1 MARTQQPIPAAQAK
15 PDLTID
21 AETIS
26 NLRELLDQR
35 KKLDDAVNAAPAEI
49 SALESELSS
58 LRQQMA
64 TLDAEVVL
72 IDDAQ
77 LPAKQK
83 QIKALDGV
91 IAEKGFSVRRAQA
104 RLETLEAL
112 APDLDEKIEIAIG
125 FVRVEA
131 SIAAQSLRSDIAEE
145 LRGKLHEL
153 QLIYAKVRALHGLV
167 RADRTGDFLQSA
179 LIPDLDH
186 CMRITTRS
194 GTYEASTNLLETR
207 SDDTA
212 AAEAQISEAM
222 RPITDVLV
230 LARKHRPYVPLAKR
244 PAPYVRKG
252 AWDGPGGRIDR
263 PEEPEVPPVRMKTI
277 EEALTEPYE
286 IKGDSSGFRTWQK
299 ANEMNI
305 GKELANRD
313 DLGKFESED
322 WTKADQQRLA
332 AL

>member
-1 MARTQQPIPAAQAK
+1 MARTAPPSTAAQGK
-15 PDLTID
+15 SNLSID

-26 NLRELLDQR
+26 NLRDLLDQR
-35 KKLDDAVNAAPAEI
+35 KKLDDAVNAAPTEI
-49 SALESELSS
+49 KALEVEFSS

-72 IDDAQ
+72 IDEAQ

-91 IAEKGFSVRRAQA
+91 IAEKDFAVRRAKA

-131 SIAAQSLRSDIAEE
+131 NIAAQSLRSEIAEE
-145 LRGKLHEL
+145 LRDKLHEL

-167 RADRTGDFLQSA
+167 RTDRTGDFLQSA

-186 CMRITTRS
+186 CMRITTRD

-207 SDDTA
+207 NDDTA
-212 AAEAQISEAM
+212 AAEALISAAM
-222 RPITDVLV
+222 RPITEVLA

-244 PAPYVRKG
+244 PTPYVRKG

-263 PEEPEVPPVRMKTI
+263 PEEPEEPPARMKTI
-277 EEALTEPYE
+277 EEALAEPYE
-286 IKGDSSGFRTWQK
+286 IKGDSSGFRTWKQ
-299 ANEMNI
+299 AHEMNMTAAI
-305 GKELANRD
+305 TDA
-313 DLGKFESED
+313 
-322 WTKADQQRLA
+322 QQSA
-332 AL
+332 EQ

>member
-1 MARTQQPIPAAQAK
+1 MPRPNQSGIAAQAK
-15 PDLTID
+15 PNLSID

-49 SALESELSS
+49 SSLEAELSS

-64 TLDAEVVL
+64 SLESDIVL
-72 IDDAQ
+72 ADEAQ

-83 QIKALDGV
+83 QIKALDTA
-91 IAEKGFSVRRAQA
+91 IAEKDLAVRRMKA
-104 RLETLEAL
+104 RLDALEAR

-131 SIAAQSLRSDIAEE
+131 GIASQSLRSDIAEE
-145 LRGKLHEL
+145 LRGKLHDL

-167 RADRTGDFLQSA
+167 RSDRTGDFLQSA

-186 CMRITTRS
+186 CMRITNRG

-207 SDDTA
+207 NDDTA
-212 AAEAQISEAM
+212 AAEALISEAM
-222 RPITDVLV
+222 RPITEVLA

-263 PEEPEVPPVRMKTI
+263 PEEPEEPPVRMKTI
-277 EEALTEPYE
+277 EEALAEPYE
-286 IKGDSSGFRTWQK
+286 IKGDSNGIRTWKK
-299 ANEMNI
+299 AQEMNMTAAI
-305 GKELANRD
+305 VEA
-313 DLGKFESED
+313 
-322 WTKADQQRLA
+322 QQSA
-332 AL
+332 EQ

>member
-1 MARTQQPIPAAQAK
+1 MPRPHQSGIAAQAK
-15 PDLTID
+15 PNLSID

-35 KKLDDAVNAAPAEI
+35 KKLDDAVNAAPSEI
-49 SALESELSS
+49 KFIEDELSN

-64 TLDAEVVL
+64 SLEADIVL
-72 IDDAQ
+72 VDEAHV
-77 LPAKQK
+77 PAKQK
-83 QIKALDGV
+83 QIKALGEVLADKEL
-91 IAEKGFSVRRAQA
+91 AVRRKKML
-104 RLETLEAL
+104 LETLEQR

-131 SIAAQSLRSDIAEE
+131 GIAAQSLRSDIAQE

-167 RADRTGDFLQSA
+167 RDERTGDFLKSA
-179 LIPDLDH
+179 LIPDLDQ
-186 CMRITTRS
+186 CMRIIARNE
-194 GTYEASTNLLETR
+194 TYEASPNLLDTR
-207 SDDTA
+207 NDDTA
-212 AAEAQISEAM
+212 AVEAQISDAM

-263 PEEPEVPPVRMKTI
+263 PEKLEEPPVR
-277 EEALTEPYE
+277 AEPYE
-286 IKGDSSGFRTWQK
+286 IKGDSSGFRTRPQ
-299 ANEMNI
+299 AQEMNMAPAI
-305 GKELANRD
+305 AETAGEA
-313 DLGKFESED
+313 GSFES
-322 WTKADQQRLA
+322 
-332 AL
+332 

>member
-1 MARTQQPIPAAQAK
+1 MPRPHQSGIAAQAK
-15 PDLTID
+15 PNLSID

-35 KKLDDAVNAAPAEI
+35 KKLDDAVNAAPSEI
-49 SALESELSS
+49 KFIEDELSN

-64 TLDAEVVL
+64 SLEADIVL
-72 IDDAQ
+72 VDEAHV
-77 LPAKQK
+77 PAKQK
-83 QIKALDGV
+83 QIKALGEV
-91 IAEKGFSVRRAQA
+91 LAEKELAVRRKKML
-104 RLETLEAL
+104 LETLEQR

-131 SIAAQSLRSDIAEE
+131 GIAAQSLRSDIAQE

-167 RADRTGDFLQSA
+167 RDERTGDFLKSA
-179 LIPDLDH
+179 LIPDLDQ
-186 CMRITTRS
+186 CMRIIARNE
-194 GTYEASTNLLETR
+194 TYEASPNLLDTR
-207 SDDTA
+207 NDDTA
-212 AAEAQISEAM
+212 AVEAQISDAM

-263 PEEPEVPPVRMKTI
+263 TEEPEEPPVHMKAI
-277 EEALTEPYE
+277 EEVLAEPYE
-286 IKGDSSGFRTWQK
+286 IKGDSSGLRTRTQPQ
-299 ANEMNI
+299 EMNMVVAMQEAQEFAEKH
-305 GKELANRD
+305 GLSDGQSN
-313 DLGKFESED
+313 L
-322 WTKADQQRLA
+322 
-332 AL
+332 